1 MIVGTDL
8 TFGLVLSTV
17 GGGIH
22 AAMGS
27 LNTAVLWKLLAGGIP
42 GALLGSS
49 IAAHMPSK
57 KLKFALCVALVLI
70 GGQLSWKSFSEYYS
84 SYVTAHRAADVVH
97 AAEK

>member
-1 MIVGTDL
+1 VGTDL
-8 TFGLVLSTV
+8 TFGLGLSLV

-27 LNTAVLWKLLAGGIP
+27 LNPSVLWKLLAGGIP
-42 GALLGSS
+42 GALIGSS

-57 KLKFALCVALVLI
+57 KLRFALCVALVVI
-70 GGQLSWKSFSEYYS
+70 GAQLSWKSFNEYYT
-84 SYVTAHRAADVVH
+84 SYVTAHRATDVVH